1 MDADAALGETVR
13 MEGTRILAT
22 LIRTVGSLPL
32 AEDAVQEAALRA
44 LREWPRTG
52 VPEEPRAWLTVTARR
67 VAIDLLRRE
76 GARAQKER
84 ASVELTVPD
93 LPPDSV
99 VADDRLRLIFTCC
112 HPALA
117 LEAQVTLALRT
128 LCGLSSAQIA
138 AVLLTSEAAVAKRL
152 TRTRKKIATAAIPYR
167 VPADEEL
174 PARLAAVC
182 AVLHTSYTIAHTAA
196 GGDRLIDVDG
206 TREAMRLARLVHDL
220 MPDEPS
226 PMAVLALQLLTESR
240 RAARVNE
247 AGEPIPLSDQDR
259 SLWDA
264 SAIAE
269 GPALLDDSLR
279 RTGAV
284 ADPYQLQAAIAAEH
298 ARAASYEATDWA
310 EIVRL
315 YDLLISVRPSAPVAL
330 ARAVALAERD
340 GPAAGLAALEPIEPD
355 PRWHAVRGELL
366 SRQGRFAEAVAATRS
381 SLTDAVTGPER
392 MYRQRRIAEWQ
403 ARSGVQEIRGGLGL
417 DESRHQ
423 DVDSAAVT
431 DLRDRRDR
439 R

>member
-1 MDADAALGETVR
+1 MDTDAALAETVR
-13 MEGTRILAT
+13 IEGTRILAT
-22 LIRTVGSLPL
+22 LIRTVGSLHI

-44 LREWPRTG
+44 LRDWPRTG
-52 VPEEPRAWLTVTARR
+52 VPDEPRAWLTVAARR

-76 GARAQKER
+76 GARAHKER
-84 ASVELTVPD
+84 ASVELAVPD

-128 LCGLSSAQIA
+128 LCGLSPAQIA

-167 VPADEEL
+167 VPGDEEL

-196 GGDRLIDVDG
+196 GGDRLVDVDG
-206 TREAMRLARLVHDL
+206 TREALRLSRLVHDL
-220 MPDEPS
+220 MPDEPA

-240 RAARVNE
+240 RAARVNG

-259 SLWDA
+259 ARWDTD
-264 SAIAE
+264 AITEAL
-269 GPALLDDSLR
+269 GLLDDSLR

-298 ARAASYEATDWA
+298 ARAASYQATDWA

-315 YDLLISVRPSAPVAL
+315 YDLLMSVRPSGPAAL

-340 GPAAGLAALEPIEPD
+340 GPAAGLQALEQLEAD
-355 PRWHAVRGELL
+355 QRWYAVRGELL
-366 SRQGRFAEAVAATRS
+366 SRAGRFAEAVAVTRA
-381 SLTDAVTGPER
+381 SLTGAVAAPER
-392 MYRQRRIAEWQ
+392 RYRERRIAEW
-403 ARSGVQEIRGGLGL
+403 SGQP
-417 DESRHQ
+417 
-423 DVDSAAVT
+423 AK
-431 DLRDRRDR
+431 
-439 R
+439 

>member
-1 MDADAALGETVR
+1 MDTDAALAETVR

-22 LIRTVGSLPL
+22 LIRTVGSLVI

-52 VPEEPRAWLTVTARR
+52 VPDEPRAWLTVTARR

-84 ASVELTVPD
+84 ASVELAVPD
-93 LPPDSV
+93 LPPESV

-112 HPALA
+112 HPALG

-128 LCGLSSAQIA
+128 LCGVSPAQIA

-182 AVLHTSYTIAHTAA
+182 AVLHASYTIAHTAA
-196 GGDRLIDVDG
+196 GGDRLTDVDG
-206 TREAMRLARLVHDL
+206 TREALRLSRLVHNL

-240 RAARVNE
+240 RAARVDR
-247 AGEPIPLSDQDR
+247 AGEPIPLSEQDR
-259 SLWDA
+259 SLWDTD
-264 SAIAE
+264 AITEAF
-269 GPALLDDSLR
+269 GLLNDSLR

-298 ARAASYEATDWA
+298 ARAASYQATDWT

-315 YDLLISVRPSAPVAL
+315 YDLLMSVRPSAPVAL

-340 GPAAGLAALEPIEPD
+340 GPAAGLQALAPLEPD
-355 PRWHAVRGELL
+355 QRWHAVRGELL
-366 SRQGRFAEAVAATRS
+366 SREGRFAEAVEATRA
-381 SLTDAVTGPER
+381 SLTEAVAAPER
-392 MYRQRRIAEWQ
+392 RYRERRIAEWQ
-403 ARSGVQEIRGGLGL
+403 ASI
-417 DESRHQ
+417 
-423 DVDSAAVT
+423 
-431 DLRDRRDR
+431 
-439 R
+439 

>member
-1 MDADAALGETVR
+1 MDTDAALAETVR

-22 LIRTVGSLPL
+22 LIRTVGSLVI

-52 VPEEPRAWLTVTARR
+52 VPDEPRAWLTVTARR

-84 ASVELTVPD
+84 ASVELAVPD
-93 LPPDSV
+93 LPPESV

-112 HPALA
+112 HPALG

-128 LCGLSSAQIA
+128 LCGLSPAQIA

-182 AVLHTSYTIAHTAA
+182 AVLHASYTIAHTAA
-196 GGDRLIDVDG
+196 GGDRLTDVDG
-206 TREAMRLARLVHDL
+206 TREALRLSRLVHNL

-240 RAARVNE
+240 RAARVDR
-247 AGEPIPLSDQDR
+247 AGEPIPLSEQDR
-259 SLWDA
+259 SLWDTD
-264 SAIAE
+264 AITEAFR
-269 GPALLDDSLR
+269 LLNDSLR

-298 ARAASYEATDWA
+298 ARAASYRATDWT

-315 YDLLISVRPSAPVAL
+315 YDLLMSVRPSAPVAL

-340 GPAAGLAALEPIEPD
+340 GPAAGLQALAPLEPD
-355 PRWHAVRGELL
+355 QRWHAVRGELL
-366 SRQGRFAEAVAATRS
+366 SREGRFAEAVEATRA
-381 SLTDAVTGPER
+381 SLTEAVAAPER
-392 MYRQRRIAEWQ
+392 RYRERRIAEWQ
-403 ARSGVQEIRGGLGL
+403 ASI
-417 DESRHQ
+417 
-423 DVDSAAVT
+423 
-431 DLRDRRDR
+431 
-439 R
+439 

>member
-182 AVLHTSYTIAHTAA
+182 A
-196 GGDRLIDVDG
+196 
-206 TREAMRLARLVHDL
+206 
-220 MPDEPS
+220 
-226 PMAVLALQLLTESR
+226 
-240 RAARVNE
+240 
-247 AGEPIPLSDQDR
+247 
-259 SLWDA
+259 
-264 SAIAE
+264 
-269 GPALLDDSLR
+269 
-279 RTGAV
+279 
-284 ADPYQLQAAIAAEH
+284 
-298 ARAASYEATDWA
+298 
-310 EIVRL
+310 IV
-315 YDLLISVRPSAPVAL
+315 
-330 ARAVALAERD
+330 
-340 GPAAGLAALEPIEPD
+340 
-355 PRWHAVRGELL
+355 
-366 SRQGRFAEAVAATRS
+366 
-381 SLTDAVTGPER
+381 
-392 MYRQRRIAEWQ
+392 
-403 ARSGVQEIRGGLGL
+403 
-417 DESRHQ
+417 
-423 DVDSAAVT
+423 
-431 DLRDRRDR
+431 
-439 R
+439 

>member
-1 MDADAALGETVR
+1 MDTDAALAETVR
-13 MEGTRILAT
+13 IEGTRILAT
-22 LIRTVGSLPL
+22 LIRTVGSLPV

-44 LREWPRTG
+44 LRDWPRTG

-128 LCGLSSAQIA
+128 LCGLSPAQIA

-167 VPADEEL
+167 APADEEL

-196 GGDRLIDVDG
+196 GGDRLTDVDG
-206 TREAMRLARLVHDL
+206 TREALRLARLVHEL

-226 PMAVLALQLLTESR
+226 PMAVLALVLLTESR
-240 RAARVNE
+240 RAARLDG
-247 AGEPIPLSDQDR
+247 AGLPIPLSEQDR
-259 SLWDA
+259 SLWNTD
-264 SAIAE
+264 AIAE
-269 GPALLDDSLR
+269 ASGLLNDSLR

-298 ARAASYEATDWA
+298 ARATSYRCTDWA

-315 YDLLISVRPSAPVAL
+315 YDLLMSVRPSAPVAL

-340 GPAAGLAALEPIEPD
+340 GPAVGLKALEDLEPD
-355 PRWHAVRGELL
+355 QRWHAVRGELL
-366 SRQGRFAEAVAATRS
+366 SREERFAEAVQATRA
-381 SLTDAVTGPER
+381 SLSESVTDPER
-392 MYRQRRIAEWQ
+392 RYRQRRIADW
-403 ARSGVQEIRGGLGL
+403 
-417 DESRHQ
+417 
-423 DVDSAAVT
+423 SAQTEEEVT
-431 DLRDRRDR
+431 
-439 R
+439 

>member
-1 MDADAALGETVR
+1 MDTDAALAETVR

-22 LIRTVGSLPL
+22 LIRTVGSLVI

-52 VPEEPRAWLTVTARR
+52 VPDEPRAWLTVTARR

-84 ASVELTVPD
+84 ASVELAVPD
-93 LPPDSV
+93 LPPESV

-112 HPALA
+112 HPALG

-128 LCGLSSAQIA
+128 LCGLSPAQIA

-182 AVLHTSYTIAHTAA
+182 AVLHASYTIAHTAA
-196 GGDRLIDVDG
+196 GGDRLTDVDG
-206 TREAMRLARLVHDL
+206 TREALRLSRLVHNL

-240 RAARVNE
+240 RAARVDG
-247 AGEPIPLSDQDR
+247 AGEPIPLSEQDR
-259 SLWDA
+259 SLWDTD
-264 SAIAE
+264 AITEAF
-269 GPALLDDSLR
+269 GLLNDSLR

-298 ARAASYEATDWA
+298 ARAASYRATDWT

-315 YDLLISVRPSAPVAL
+315 YDLLMSVRPSAPVAL

-340 GPAAGLAALEPIEPD
+340 GPAAGLQALAPLEPD
-355 PRWHAVRGELL
+355 QRWHAVRGELL
-366 SRQGRFAEAVAATRS
+366 SREGRFAEAVEATQA
-381 SLTDAVTGPER
+381 SLTEAVAAPER
-392 MYRQRRIAEWQ
+392 RYRERRIAEWQ
-403 ARSGVQEIRGGLGL
+403 ASI
-417 DESRHQ
+417 
-423 DVDSAAVT
+423 
-431 DLRDRRDR
+431 
-439 R
+439 

>member
-1 MDADAALGETVR
+1 MDTDAALAETVR

-22 LIRTVGSLPL
+22 LIRTVGSLPI

-52 VPEEPRAWLTVTARR
+52 VPKEPRAWLTVTARR

-93 LPPDSV
+93 LPPESV

-128 LCGLSSAQIA
+128 LCGLSPAQIA

-196 GGDRLIDVDG
+196 GGERLTDVDG
-206 TREAMRLARLVHDL
+206 TREALRLARLVHDL

-240 RAARVNE
+240 RAARVDA
-247 AGEPIPLSDQDR
+247 AGEPIPLAEQNR

-264 SAIAE
+264 DAITE
-269 GPALLDDSLR
+269 ALGLLNDSLR

-298 ARAASYEATDWA
+298 ARAASYQATDWS

-315 YDLLISVRPSAPVAL
+315 YDLLMSVRPSAPVAL
-330 ARAVALAERD
+330 ARAVAIAERD
-340 GPAAGLAALEPIEPD
+340 GPAAGLQALDQLETD
-355 PRWHAVRGELL
+355 QRWYAVRGELL
-366 SRQGRFAEAVAATRS
+366 ARADRFAEAVAATRA
-381 SLTDAVTGPER
+381 SLTGAVAAPER
-392 MYRQRRIAEWQ
+392 RYRERRIAEWSE
-403 ARSGVQEIRGGLGL
+403 RSR
-417 DESRHQ
+417 
-423 DVDSAAVT
+423 
-431 DLRDRRDR
+431 
-439 R
+439 